1 LPETKI
7 GREAKRKLEEY
18 VMSIGKVCVRTVVT
32 VRPEENVT
40 AAAKRMREYN
50 VGALVVVEGKQP
62 VGIVT
67 DRDLVVRVLAAEGAP
82 KELEVGAVMSRHL
95 VCVPEYLPLEEAMN
109 LMRGYEVRRLVVVN
123 EARELVG
130 IFALDDMLEL
140 LGEEQAA
147 IARLLRS
154 MRGLEE

>member
-1 LPETKI
+1 
-7 GREAKRKLEEY
+7 
-18 VMSIGKVCVRTVVT
+18 MSIDKVCVRTVVT
-32 VRPEENVT
+32 ARPEESVT

-82 KELEVGAVMSRHL
+82 KELEIRAVMSSNL
-95 VCVPEYLPLEEAMN
+95 VCVPEQTPLEYAMN

-147 IARLLRS
+147 IAGLLRS
-154 MRGLEE
+154 RRGVQEQE